1 MTSKDPRIKS
11 LFETALELEKK
22 GKLFYDQAAEKSDPG
37 LGGRIFKLLAEEELT
52 HIERIKKI
60 HEAIEAKGVFPAD
73 WQGLAPKPGNLGK
86 VFREL
91 AIQHGRGIN
100 AGTTELDALDAGIEF
115 EARSIA
121 FYQDQGQQAASAPEK
136 EFLDK
141 MVDEERSHHAALTD
155 MKFYFAD
162 PAGWFREFEKGGLD
176 GA

>member
-1 MTSKDPRIKS
+1 MTSKDPRIES

-22 GKLFYDQAAEKSDPG
+22 GKLFYDQAASRSDPE

-60 HEAIEAKGVFPAD
+60 HEAIEAEGVFPAD
-73 WQGLAPKPGNLGK
+73 WQGLTPKLGNLGK

-100 AGTTELDALDAGIEF
+100 AQTSDLEALDTGIDL

-121 FYQDQGQQAASAPEK
+121 FYQDLGQKAASAPEK

-141 MVDEERSHHAALTD
+141 MVDEERSHHTALTD
-155 MKFYFAD
+155 MKFYLSD
-162 PAGWFREFEKGGLD
+162 PAGWFLENEKGGLD